1 MGRRPRPNQSAAR
14 KTKAAGAAIQGQ
26 EGADC
31 LGAGIGRGFQP
42 GQALAQPASQR
53 RKGCD
58 WTSDAAG
65 RLTGEFGKADL
76 WPVAK

>member
-1 MGRRPRPNQSAAR
+1 MGRRPRPDQSTAL
-14 KTKAAGAAIQGQ
+14 KTKAA
-26 EGADC
+26 GADC

-65 RLTGEFGKADL
+65 RLTGAFGKADL